1 MDIDSAFRAAQAMA
15 TDGDGI
21 AEGIQTLI
29 KRLHESGRLK
39 SIDER
44 REKLKIRRVIE
55 GRRLEVLHLPADLLE
70 PIAEKPAQSAH
81 RPRILL
87 ASSKKAAAP

>member
-1 MDIDSAFRAAQAMA
+1 MGS
-15 TDGDGI
+15 
-21 AEGIQTLI
+21 QTLI

-55 GRRLEVLHLPADLLE
+55 GRRLEVLHLPADVLE
-70 PIAEKPAQSAH
+70 HSIVEKPAQSAH
-81 RPRILL
+81 
-87 ASSKKAAAP
+87 

>member
-1 MDIDSAFRAAQAMA
+1 MNGCISLLVTTIDSACGVARAAAA
-15 TDGDGI
+15 GVDGI
-21 AEGIQTLI
+21 AVGIQTLI

-55 GRRLEVLHLPADLLE
+55 GRRLEVLHLPADVLE
-70 PIAEKPAQSAH
+70 HSIVGKPAQSAH
-81 RPRILL
+81 
-87 ASSKKAAAP
+87 